1 VRVIERGGASVLD
14 RLFQAGCLKVRFPRP
29 EIFGWCDAVTLNT
42 SGGIAGGDRLS
53 GVFEIAAG
61 ARAAIASQAAE
72 RYYRAPASGG
82 PALVRMRV
90 AVGEDA
96 AAEWMPQETILF
108 DGCAI
113 DRHLDVELSESS
125 GFVGVEVLV
134 FGRAAMGERMRSGQI
149 RDAIRVRRA
158 GRLIWQDAVRL
169 DGDIDALLRRLAV
182 ANGAGAMASLV
193 HVAPEA
199 ERRVDAVR
207 AALDSMPAES
217 GVSGWDGMLVARMLA
232 SGAEPLRKAVTAALG
247 VLRQGRP
254 LPRVWLC

>member
-1 VRVIERGGASVLD
+1 M
-14 RLFQAGCLKVRFPRP
+14 
-29 EIFGWCDAVTLNT
+29 TLNT

-169 DGDIDALLRRLAV
+169 DGDIDALLRRPAV

-207 AALDSMPAES
+207 TALDGVPAES
-217 GVSGWDGMLVARMLA
+217 GVSGWDGMLVARILA
-232 SGAEPLRKAVTAALG
+232 SRRRAIA
-247 VLRQGRP
+247 QGRDGGARSSAP
-254 LPRVWLC
+254 GTAVAAGLAVLSERSSRCT